1 MTISLD
7 RPATQLPGAGNPQ
20 RPAETRAKLA
30 PVPEGDAHLA
40 ACALHLL
47 LAQHPDLVDLPIRW
61 EIEGGTVIPR
71 LPHRDTRTLAMA
83 QLVADALELE
93 LHSHAFTAT
102 DGVRMHSIWL
112 EGRWG
117 GAAWTINAYGLAEGG
132 DRDE

>member
-7 RPATQLPGAGNPQ
+7 HPTSTLPGAGNPQ
-20 RPAETRAKLA
+20 RPAETSRNLQE
-30 PVPEGDAHLA
+30 VPGDARLA
-40 ACALHLL
+40 SAALHFL
-47 LAQHPDLVDLPIRW
+47 LATHAELVDLPLRW

-112 EGRWG
+112 DGRWG
-117 GAAWTINAYGLAEGG
+117 GAAWMINAYGLAEGG